1 MKINAVISKPSV
13 KLNSAD
19 KTAIISAV
27 VIAVSIII
35 GAVLY
40 SIAKSDVTDTLCE
53 YFLKFM
59 TDFSNKNKPEII
71 SGLIFTNIPYLFMML
86 IFGTSLIGTPAV
98 FTLTAIK
105 SIGMG
110 LLTTFIYDTY
120 SLEGIEYCLLVF
132 FPGKFI
138 LVFAMILLT
147 QNCCINSLSIIY
159 AVKGIEGR
167 VVQLQ
172 FDKFILRSVFIIILF
187 VLASIVDFLM
197 LNFFSSLFMFT

>member
-19 KTAIISAV
+19 KTAIISAI
-27 VIAVSIII
+27 VIAAGIII
-35 GAVLY
+35 GAIVY

-53 YFLKFM
+53 YFLKFT

-71 SGLIFTNIPYLFMML
+71 SGLTLTHLPYLFMMF

-98 FTLTAIK
+98 FTLTAMK
-105 SIGMG
+105 SIGLG

-120 SLEGIEYCLLVF
+120 SLEGIEYCLLVL

-138 LVFAMILLT
+138 LIFAIILLT
-147 QNCCINSLSIIY
+147 QNCCINSLGIKY
-159 AVKGIEGR
+159 TVKGIEGR
-167 VVQLQ
+167 VVQ
-172 FDKFILRSVFIIILF
+172 FDKYILRSVFIVILF

-197 LNFFSSLFMFT
+197 INFFSSLFEFT